1 MRWDY
6 LITIINLVKKKGNNM
21 TKAKNVVI
29 GVCIF
34 IIIVLLSSL
43 VYLLLNPIK
52 EEVSVR
58 LKDYNLSSA
67 IAKVYDAVVVVE
79 TYQND
84 RLVSSGTGFVYQKS
98 NRYGYILTNN
108 HVITNQENIN
118 IIFSNGEYTDASII
132 GTDLFLDVAVLRVPV
147 DKVLEVANI
156 GKSYD
161 SKLGDTVFTIGAP
174 IGNDF
179 SGTVTRGILSG
190 KDRMITINQGSGNI
204 QIRAIQTDAAINPGN
219 SGGPLLNLNSEVIGI
234 NSLKLASST
243 IEGMG
248 FAIPI
253 EDIMHHIETL
263 EAGETITRP
272 FLGVTLLD
280 LSETFAINQ
289 AGINIPETVRN
300 GVVVSGVTP
309 NSPASTHLR
318 VGDIITQIN
327 DKSVSRKSELRYY
340 LHLNNVGDTIKLTI
354 KRDNQTT
361 NFNIRLTQA
370 E

>member
-1 MRWDY
+1 
-6 LITIINLVKKKGNNM
+6 M
-21 TKAKNVVI
+21 TKTKNLSI
-29 GVCIF
+29 GICIF
-34 IIIVLLSSL
+34 IIVVLSGVL
-43 VYLLLNPIK
+43 VFLFLNPLK
-52 EEVSVR
+52 EEIISVR
-58 LKDYNLSSA
+58 LEENSLNTA

-79 TYQND
+79 TYGNEQ
-84 RLVSSGTGFVYQKS
+84 LIGSGTGFVYKKTR
-98 NRYGYILTNN
+98 NYGYILTNN
-108 HVITNQENIN
+108 HVIANADNIN
-118 IIFSNGEYTDASII
+118 IIFSNNEYTEAKVI
-132 GTDLFLDVAVLRVPV
+132 GTDLFLDVAVLQVPV
-147 DKVLEVANI
+147 DQILEVANI
-156 GKSYD
+156 GKSAD

-190 KDRMITINQGSGNI
+190 KDRMITINQGNGNI

-219 SGGPLLNLNSEVIGI
+219 SGGPLLNINSEVIGI

-289 AGINIPETVRN
+289 SGITIPESIN
-300 GVVVSGVTP
+300 KGVVISAITP
-309 NSPASTHLR
+309 NSPASNNLKI
-318 VGDIITQIN
+318 GDVITKIN
-327 DKSVSRKSELRYY
+327 DQPINRKSELRYY
-340 LHLNNVGDTIKLTI
+340 LYLNKVGDTIKLTI
-354 KRDNQTT
+354 KRDGKETII
-361 NFNIRLTQA
+361 NIKLA
-370 E
+370 EAE